1 MEHGSTLREFTTR
14 DLEEQV
20 GHCDNLSDF
29 QREILP
35 HLQDERSAWKEKIN
49 SIIAENHYTK
59 DSFARLCE
67 VTRPA
72 VSEWCNGSLPS
83 EREYFIRIGFAA
95 HYNLQEFNFF
105 LQRYGKYPA
114 LYPKSLEDSVCIF
127 ILNSKTHPH
136 TYQLYLFILSKIE
149 NMMKNM
155 QILSLS
161 PSYDTFTMGE
171 ELLKVQSEDELIEF
185 IEQNASSYLQKYEK
199 FYSYVQAFIVAN
211 NYDNARDKQY
221 SIHSLANT
229 QGWTSS
235 MRQCVSA
242 IRQRKWFPLRRKVIV
257 LGLHLNMTVEQVNQ
271 MLSFAQ
277 MEPLCAK
284 NPIES
289 AIIYTLNDAELN
301 EQIFC
306 DGGNDLF
313 ILARKTLEALDL
325 AGDDL
330 LLNDLECNA

>member
-1 MEHGSTLREFTTR
+1 MEHGSNLGEFTTR
-14 DLEEQV
+14 DLEDKV
-20 GHCDNLSDF
+20 CDCDNLSDF
-29 QREILP
+29 QGYILP

-59 DSFARLCE
+59 DSFAKLCE

-72 VSEWCNGSLPS
+72 VSKWCNGSLPS
-83 EREYFIRIGFAA
+83 GREHFIRIGFAA

-127 ILNSKTHPH
+127 ILNSKTYPH
-136 TYQLYLFILSKIE
+136 TYQQYTLILGKIE
-149 NMMKNM
+149 SVMKNM
-155 QILSLS
+155 QTLSSS
-161 PSYDTFTMGE
+161 PSYDTSTLGK
-171 ELLKVQSEDELIEF
+171 ELLKVQSEDELVEF

-211 NYDNARDKQY
+211 NYDKVSDKQY

-242 IRQRKWFPLRRKVIV
+242 IRQRKWFPLRRKVV
-257 LGLHLNMTVEQVNQ
+257 ALGLHLNMTVEQVNQ

-277 MEPLCAK
+277 METLCAK
-284 NPIES
+284 NPVES

-306 DGGNDLF
+306 DGGNDLCD
-313 ILARKTLEALDL
+313 LVRETLETLDL

-330 LLNDLECNA
+330 LLKDLECNP

>member
-1 MEHGSTLREFTTR
+1 MEHNLTPGEFTTC
-14 DLEEQV
+14 DLEDQV
-20 GHCDNLSDF
+20 RRCDDPSDF
-29 QREILP
+29 RREILP
-35 HLQDERSAWKEKIN
+35 RLQDERIAWKEKIN
-49 SIIAENHYTK
+49 SIIAENHYTR

-72 VSEWCNGSLPS
+72 VSKWCNGSLPS
-83 EREYFIRIGFAA
+83 GREHFIRIGFAA
-95 HYNLQEFNFF
+95 HYDLKKFNFF

-127 ILNSKTHPH
+127 VLNSEIYPH
-136 TYQLYLFILSKIE
+136 TYQLYTLILGKIE
-149 NMMKNM
+149 SAMKNM
-155 QILSLS
+155 RVPVSS
-161 PSYDTFTMGE
+161 PSYDTSALGE
-171 ELLKVQSEDELIEF
+171 ELLKVQSEDELVEF
-185 IEQNASSYLQKYEK
+185 IKQNASSYLHKYEK

-211 NYDNARDKQY
+211 NYDKINDKQY

-242 IRQRKWFPLRRKVIV
+242 IRQRKWFPLRRKVIA

-277 MEPLCAK
+277 METLCAK
-284 NPIES
+284 NPVEA
-289 AIIYTLNDAELN
+289 AIIYTLIDAELN
-301 EQIFC
+301 DQIFC
-306 DGGNDLF
+306 DGGNDLCD
-313 ILARKTLEALDL
+313 LARKTLEALDL

>member
-1 MEHGSTLREFTTR
+1 MDHGSTLREFTTR
-14 DLEEQV
+14 DLEEKV
-20 GHCDNLSDF
+20 RHYDDLSDF

-35 HLQDERSAWKEKIN
+35 HLQDERIAWKEKIN
-49 SIIAENHYTK
+49 SIIAKNHYTE

-67 VTRPA
+67 VTSSE
-72 VSEWCNGSLPS
+72 VSKWCNGFLPS
-83 EREYFIRIGFAA
+83 GREHFIRIGFAA

-136 TYQLYLFILSKIE
+136 TYQLYSLILSKIE
-149 NMMKNM
+149 NVMKEI
-155 QILSLS
+155 QTSSSS

-211 NYDNARDKQY
+211 NYDNARGKQY

-257 LGLHLNMTVEQVNQ
+257 LGLHLNMTAEQVNQ

-284 NPIES
+284 NPVES

>member
-1 MEHGSTLREFTTR
+1 MEHGSSSGEFATR
-14 DLEEQV
+14 DLEDQV
-20 GHCDNLSDF
+20 LRCDNLSDF

-35 HLQDERSAWKEKIN
+35 HLQDERIAWKEKIN

-72 VSEWCNGSLPS
+72 VSKWCNGALPGG
-83 EREYFIRIGFAA
+83 REHFIKIGFAA

-127 ILNSKTHPH
+127 ILNSKTYPH
-136 TYQLYLFILSKIE
+136 TYQLYTFILSKIE
-149 NMMKNM
+149 SVMKNM
-155 QILSLS
+155 QASSSS
-161 PSYDTFTMGE
+161 PSYDTFTLGE

-185 IEQNASSYLQKYEK
+185 IEQNASSYLQKYKK

-211 NYDNARDKQY
+211 NYDKISDKQY

-242 IRQRKWFPLRRKVIV
+242 IRQRKWFPLRRKVIA
-257 LGLHLNMTVEQVNQ
+257 LGIHLNMTVEQVNQ

-277 MEPLCAK
+277 METLCAK
-284 NPIES
+284 NPVEA
-289 AIIYTLNDAELN
+289 AIIYTMNDAELN
-301 EQIFC
+301 DQIFC
-306 DGGNDLF
+306 DGGNDLCE
-313 ILARKTLEALDL
+313 LARETLEALDI

-330 LLNDLECNA
+330 LLNDLECNV